1 MYLSYVL
8 LIMRGHIA
16 GLGWHKSQRYIE
28 GIKADSRQARL

>member
-16 GLGWHKSQRYIE
+16 WLLTTRQLLEVLKPGLIDGQE
-28 GIKADSRQARL
+28 N